1 MSLGNPRSIVKQKIL
16 LCSFRNLIPMISR
29 CNWLIA
35 IIFLTAAF
43 GALINP
49 PSYIAIA
56 LLLFLIALMLLPRIE
71 QQTNSY
77 LNWQLQEDIKRT
89 IILFSLIVFCLIVPQ
104 VETNTAIFT
113 SPMENFKNELRLS

>member
-1 MSLGNPRSIVKQKIL
+1 MSLGNPRSIVKQTIL
-16 LCSFRNLIPMISR
+16 LCSFRNLTPMISR
-29 CNWLIA
+29 RNWLIG

-56 LLLFLIALMLLPRIE
+56 LLLFLIALMLLPTIH

-77 LNWQLQEDIKRT
+77 LNWQLKGDIKRI
-89 IILFSLIVFCLIVPQ
+89 IILFSLIVVCLIVPQ

-113 SPMENFKNELRLS
+113 SPIENLKNELHLI